1 MSFYFQGIADFQSRI
16 KDSLERNFKDF
27 LKHDWLEEGLNFP
40 LMQYYTDLVW
50 TRMVKEAMRRPQKP
64 MKGMDEILKIPGAG
78 KKCIKIL
85 VVGKYDVTIYYV
97 ILKLVNTERKMINT
111 IFAPPPLLLEVVN

>member
-1 MSFYFQGIADFQSRI
+1 
-16 KDSLERNFKDF
+16 
-27 LKHDWLEEGLNFP
+27 
-40 LMQYYTDLVW
+40 
-50 TRMVKEAMRRPQKP
+50 MVKRAMRRPQKP

-97 ILKLVNTERKMINT
+97 ILKLVNTERQTINML
-111 IFAPPPLLLEVVN
+111 FAPLILEVVN